1 MKFTNKEYANNLAFI
16 LNREFNDKMDILC
29 KLDGYLGD
37 GDHGITIKRGMQAA
51 FSNIQNTADFDSLS
65 DVYKTIGISMLK
77 TMGGASGPIFS
88 TFFIQTSIEL
98 LAIKDNKDIT
108 VLTVQEIYKKTLQS
122 LIDLSES
129 NVGDKTMIDAVSQ
142 AYNILSKNI
151 QDNKCRCVSD
161 AWKIAAEGAKEG
173 ALNTI
178 NMVAKKG
185 RARYLSKQSIG
196 VIDPG
201 AVSFYIITCAMYNA
215 WTLNTTQ
222 IKNNKEFDLD
232 FLNS

>member
-1 MKFTNKEYANNLAFI
+1 MKFNNKEYANNLALI
-16 LNREFNDKMDILC
+16 LSREFNDKMDLLC

-37 GDHGITIKRGMQAA
+37 GDHGITIKRGMDAVLV
-51 FSNIQNTADFDSLS
+51 NIENTPDFTSLS
-65 DVYKTIGISMLK
+65 DVYKSIGISMLK

-98 LAIKDNKDIT
+98 LEIKDNNEIT
-108 VLTVQEIYKKTLQS
+108 AITVQEIYKKTLQA

-142 AYNILSKNI
+142 AYINLAKDIKNNNC
-151 QDNKCRCVSD
+151 QSVASAFKSAVD
-161 AWKIAAEGAKEG
+161 GAKAG

-185 RARYLSKQSIG
+185 RARYLSQQSIG
-196 VIDPG
+196 IIDPG
-201 AVSFYIITCAMYNA
+201 AVSFYIISCAMYKA
-215 WTLNTTQ
+215 WTLNSTQ
-222 IKNNKEFDLD
+222 IKNSKVINMD
-232 FLNS
+232 FLSF